1 LLAKPSRVQEQR
13 TSIVKNTRGAGSG
26 IKTVKAHRCYT
37 EVPGRSK
44 ATPVAENP
52 ILGTWNLQSLVFEA
66 VATGQRS
73 SPFGDHP
80 VGYLSYSADGR
91 MYAIGVVDDRPKARD
106 LIPTDE
112 EKVKLQ
118 ESMFAYA
125 GMYTAR
131 Q

>member
-1 LLAKPSRVQEQR
+1 
-13 TSIVKNTRGAGSG
+13 
-26 IKTVKAHRCYT
+26 
-37 EVPGRSK
+37 
-44 ATPVAENP
+44 
-52 ILGTWNLQSLVFEA
+52 
-66 VATGQRS
+66 
-73 SPFGDHP
+73 
-80 VGYLSYSADGR
+80 